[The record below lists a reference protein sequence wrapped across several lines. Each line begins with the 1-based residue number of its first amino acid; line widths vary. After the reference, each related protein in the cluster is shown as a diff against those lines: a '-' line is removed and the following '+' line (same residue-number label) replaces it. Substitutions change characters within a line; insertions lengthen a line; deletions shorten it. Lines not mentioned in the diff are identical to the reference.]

1 MSRPSPRV
9 LAASLLLASASLAAG
24 LGMAAPTQAIAASS
38 SLSPEDQ
45 ALVDKA
51 TAYLQGLKT
60 VTGRFTQVSSNGAA
74 STGTFYMQRPGKAR
88 FQYDPPAQMVVVS
101 DGYNV
106 SVVDSRLKT
115 HDQYPLGR
123 TPLVIL
129 LARQVRLDRG
139 VVVTQVDQTAD
150 GYSITARDGHK
161 EASGRIT
168 LNFTNDPIALRGWSV
183 IDAQGRETRVTLGGL
198 SPVIDLDPNLF
209 VIQDDRARSGRP

>member
-1 MSRPSPRV
+1 M
-9 LAASLLLASASLAAG
+9 
-24 LGMAAPTQAIAASS
+24 AASS
-38 SLSPEDQ
+38 SLSPDDQ

-51 TAYLQGLKT
+51 TAYLQGLKS
-60 VTGRFTQVSSNGAA
+60 VTGRFTQGSFNGAT
-74 STGTFYMQRPGKAR
+74 STGVFYMQRPGKAR

-150 GYSITARDGHK
+150 GFAITARDGRK
-161 EASGRIT
+161 EAAGRIT
-168 LNFTNDPIALRGWSV
+168 LNFSNDPITLRGWSV
-183 IDAQGRETRVTLGGL
+183 IDAQGRETKVTLGVL
-198 SPVIDLDPNLF
+198 TAVSDLDPSLF
-209 VIQDDRARSGRP
+209 TIQDDRARSGRP

>member
-1 MSRPSPRV
+1 MSHRSLRAIAV
-9 LAASLLLASASLAAG
+9 SLALAAASLG
-24 LGMAAPTQAIAASS
+24 LGAPAPALAASS
-38 SLSPEDQ
+38 SLSPQDQ

-51 TAYLQGLKT
+51 TAYLQGLKS
-60 VTGRFTQVSSNGAA
+60 VTGHFTQNSFNGST
-74 STGTFYMQRPGKAR
+74 STGVFYMQRPGKAR

-106 SVVDSRLKT
+106 SVVDGRLKT

-139 VVVTQVDQTAD
+139 GVVVTQVDQTAD
-150 GYSITARDGHK
+150 GFAITARDGRK
-161 EASGRIT
+161 EAPGRIT
-168 LNFTNDPIALRGWSV
+168 LDFSNDPIALRGWSV
-183 IDAQGRETRVTLGGL
+183 IDAQGRETKVTLGALTPAG
-198 SPVIDLDPNLF
+198 DLDPNLF

>member
-1 MSRPSPRV
+1 MSRRSLRALAV
-9 LAASLLLASASLAAG
+9 CLALAAACLGVAAAAPV
-24 LGMAAPTQAIAASS
+24 MAAAS

-51 TAYLQGLKT
+51 TAYLQGLKS
-60 VTGRFTQVSSNGAA
+60 VTGRFTQTSFNGST
-74 STGTFYMQRPGKAR
+74 STGVFYMQRPGKAR

-150 GYSITARDGHK
+150 GFAITARDGRK

-168 LNFTNDPIALRGWSV
+168 LNFSNDPIALRGWSV
-183 IDAQGRETRVTLGGL
+183 IDAQGRETKVTLGAL
-198 SPVIDLDPNLF
+198 TPATDLDPNLF
-209 VIQDDRARSGRP
+209 TIQDDRARSGRP

>member
-1 MSRPSPRV
+1 
-9 LAASLLLASASLAAG
+9 
-24 LGMAAPTQAIAASS
+24 
-38 SLSPEDQ
+38 LSPDDQ

-60 VTGRFTQVSSNGAA
+60 ETGRFTQVSSNGAT
-74 STGTFYMQRPGKAR
+74 STGMFYMQRPGKAR

-106 SVVDSRLKT
+106 SVVDARLKT

-139 VVVTQVDQTAD
+139 VVVTAVDQTAD
-150 GYSITARDGHK
+150 GFSITARDGRK

-168 LNFTNDPIALRGWSV
+168 LNFSNDPIALRGWSV

-198 SPVIDLDPNLF
+198 TPVSDLDPNLF

>member
-1 MSRPSPRV
+1 
-9 LAASLLLASASLAAG
+9 
-24 LGMAAPTQAIAASS
+24 MAAAS
-38 SLSPEDQ
+38 SLSPDDQ

-51 TAYLQGLKT
+51 TAYLQGLKS
-60 VTGRFTQVSSNGAA
+60 VTGRFTQTSFNGST
-74 STGTFYMQRPGKAR
+74 STGAFYMQRPGKAR

-150 GYSITARDGHK
+150 GFAITARDGRK

-168 LNFTNDPIALRGWSV
+168 LNFSNDPIALRGWSV
-183 IDAQGRETRVTLGGL
+183 IDAQGRETKVTLGAL
-198 SPVIDLDPNLF
+198 TPATDLDPNLF
-209 VIQDDRARSGRP
+209 TIQDDRARSGRP

>member
-1 MSRPSPRV
+1 MITVRPLFASALCLALSLGASFTPILPV
-9 LAASLLLASASLAAG
+9 APALAAT
-24 LGMAAPTQAIAASS
+24 AP
-38 SLSPEDQ
+38 LSPADQ
-45 ALVDKA
+45 ALVDQA

-60 VTGRFTQVSSNGAA
+60 VTGHFTQVSANGAT

-106 SVVDSRLKT
+106 SVVDMRLKT

-150 GYSITARDGHK
+150 GFAITARDGRK

-168 LNFTNDPIALRGWSV
+168 LDFGKDPVALRGWSV
-183 IDAQGRETRVTLGGL
+183 IDAQGRETRVSLGAL
-198 SPVIDLDPNLF
+198 APVSDLDPNLF
-209 VIQDDRARSGRP
+209 VIQDDRVRSGRP

>member
-1 MSRPSPRV
+1 MSLRSLRTLAVCLV
-9 LAASLLLASASLAAG
+9 LATTG
-24 LGMAAPTQAIAASS
+24 LGAGMSAPAFAASS

-51 TAYLQGLKT
+51 TVYLQGLKS
-60 VTGRFTQVSSNGAA
+60 VTGRFTQNSFNGST
-74 STGTFYMQRPGKAR
+74 STGVFYMQRPGKAR

-123 TPLVIL
+123 TPLIIL
-129 LARQVRLDRG
+129 LAREVRLDRG
-139 VVVTQVDQTAD
+139 VVVTQVLQGPD
-150 GYSITARDGHK
+150 GFSITARDGRK
-161 EASGRIT
+161 EAAGRIT
-168 LNFTNDPIALRGWSV
+168 LNFSSAPIALRGWDV
-183 IDAQGRETRVTLGGL
+183 IDAQGRETKVTLGAL
-198 SPVIDLDPNLF
+198 TAAADLDPNLF

>member
-1 MSRPSPRV
+1 MSIRSLRALAVCLV
-9 LAASLLLASASLAAG
+9 LAGASFAAGTSAPAIAAAASL
-24 LGMAAPTQAIAASS
+24 
-38 SLSPEDQ
+38 SPDDQ

-51 TAYLQGLKT
+51 TAYLQGLKS
-60 VTGRFTQVSSNGAA
+60 VTGRFTQGSFNGST
-74 STGTFYMQRPGKAR
+74 STGVFYMQRPGKAR

-139 VVVTQVDQTAD
+139 VVVTQVDQAAD
-150 GYSITARDGHK
+150 GFAITARDGRK
-161 EASGRIT
+161 EAAGRIT
-168 LNFTNDPIALRGWSV
+168 LNFSNDPIVLRGWSV
-183 IDAQGRETRVTLGGL
+183 IDAQGRETKVTLGAL
-198 SPVIDLDPNLF
+198 TPVSDLDPNLF
-209 VIQDDRARSGRP
+209 TIQDDHARSGRP

>member
-1 MSRPSPRV
+1 MSPRS
-9 LAASLLLASASLAAG
+9 LRAIASALLLAGAGLSGAIPAPVALAATS
-24 LGMAAPTQAIAASS
+24 A
-38 SLSPEDQ
+38 LSPDDQ

-51 TAYLQGLKT
+51 TAYLQSLKT
-60 VTGRFTQVSSNGAA
+60 DTGRFTQVSSNGTT

-139 VVVTQVDQTAD
+139 VVVTAVDQTAD
-150 GYSITARDGHK
+150 GFSITARDGRK

-168 LNFTNDPIALRGWSV
+168 LNFSNDPIALRGWSV

-198 SPVIDLDPNLF
+198 TPVGDLDPNLF

>member
-1 MSRPSPRV
+1 MSLRSLRALTVCLV
-9 LAASLLLASASLAAG
+9 LAAASLGVGAVAPA
-24 LGMAAPTQAIAASS
+24 MAAAS
-38 SLSPEDQ
+38 SLSPDDQ

-51 TAYLQGLKT
+51 TAYLQGLKS
-60 VTGRFTQVSSNGAA
+60 VTGRFTQTSFNGST
-74 STGTFYMQRPGKAR
+74 STGAFYMQRPGKAR

-150 GYSITARDGHK
+150 GFAITARDGRK

-168 LNFTNDPIALRGWSV
+168 LNFSNDPIALRGWSV
-183 IDAQGRETRVTLGGL
+183 IDAQGRETKVTLGAL
-198 SPVIDLDPNLF
+198 TPATDLDPNLF
-209 VIQDDRARSGRP
+209 TIQDDRARSGRP

>member
-1 MSRPSPRV
+1 MFLRSLRALTV
-9 LAASLLLASASLAAG
+9 CLALAAASLAMGAG
-24 LGMAAPTQAIAASS
+24 APAMAAAS
-38 SLSPEDQ
+38 SLSPDEQ

-51 TAYLQGLKT
+51 TAYLQGLKS
-60 VTGRFTQVSSNGAA
+60 VTGRFTQTSFNGST
-74 STGTFYMQRPGKAR
+74 STGVFYMQRPGKAR

-150 GYSITARDGHK
+150 GFAITARDGRK
-161 EASGRIT
+161 EAAGRIT
-168 LNFTNDPIALRGWSV
+168 LNFSNDPIALRGWSV
-183 IDAQGRETRVTLGGL
+183 IDAQGRETKVTLGAL
-198 SPVIDLDPNLF
+198 TPAADLDPNLF
-209 VIQDDRARSGRP
+209 TIQDDRARSGRP

>member
-1 MSRPSPRV
+1 MSRRSLRALAV
-9 LAASLLLASASLAAG
+9 CLALAAASLGVGAAAPA
-24 LGMAAPTQAIAASS
+24 MAAAS

-51 TAYLQGLKT
+51 TAYLQGLKS
-60 VTGRFTQVSSNGAA
+60 VTGRFTQTSFNGST
-74 STGTFYMQRPGKAR
+74 STGVFYMQRPGKAR

-150 GYSITARDGHK
+150 GFAITARDGRK

-168 LNFTNDPIALRGWSV
+168 LNFSNDPIALRGWSV
-183 IDAQGRETRVTLGGL
+183 IDAQGRETKVTLGAL
-198 SPVIDLDPNLF
+198 TPATDLDPNLF
-209 VIQDDRARSGRP
+209 TIQDDRARSGRP

>member
-1 MSRPSPRV
+1 MSLRSLRALAV
-9 LAASLLLASASLAAG
+9 GLALAAASLG
-24 LGMAAPTQAIAASS
+24 VGAPAPAFAASS

-51 TAYLQGLKT
+51 TAYLQGLKS
-60 VTGRFTQVSSNGAA
+60 VTGRFTQASFNGTT
-74 STGTFYMQRPGKAR
+74 STGLFYMQRPGKAR

-139 VVVTQVDQTAD
+139 VVVTQVDKTAD
-150 GYSITARDGHK
+150 GFSITARDGAK
-161 EASGRIT
+161 EAAGRIT
-168 LNFTNDPIALRGWSV
+168 LNFSNAPIALRGWSV
-183 IDAQGRETRVTLGGL
+183 IDVQGRETKVTLGAL
-198 SPVIDLDPNLF
+198 TVASDLDPNLF
-209 VIQDDRARSGRP
+209 VIQDDHPRSGRP

>member
-1 MSRPSPRV
+1 
-9 LAASLLLASASLAAG
+9 
-24 LGMAAPTQAIAASS
+24 MAAAS
-38 SLSPEDQ
+38 SLSPDEQ

-51 TAYLQGLKT
+51 TAYLQGLKS
-60 VTGRFTQVSSNGAA
+60 VTGRFTQTSFNGST
-74 STGTFYMQRPGKAR
+74 STGVFYMQRPGKAR

-150 GYSITARDGHK
+150 GFAITARDGRK
-161 EASGRIT
+161 EAAGRIT
-168 LNFTNDPIALRGWSV
+168 LNFSNDPIALRGWSV
-183 IDAQGRETRVTLGGL
+183 IDAQGRETKVTLGAL
-198 SPVIDLDPNLF
+198 TPAADLDPNLF
-209 VIQDDRARSGRP
+209 TIQDDRARSGRP